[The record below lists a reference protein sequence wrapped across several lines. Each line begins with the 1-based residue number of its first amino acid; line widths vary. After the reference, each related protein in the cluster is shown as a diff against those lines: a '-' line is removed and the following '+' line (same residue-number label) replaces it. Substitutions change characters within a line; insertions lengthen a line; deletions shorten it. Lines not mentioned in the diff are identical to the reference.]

1 MVGSAAGLRWA
12 RGRMGRLGDGLGAE
26 GDEVGGCL
34 NCDLGGLWGW
44 AVISGE
50 PTQGCLIIR
59 GRGDVEA
66 GMAEDQQRHTFAP
79 LILMVPA
86 RRERSRRPCVESFS

>member
-12 RGRMGRLGDGLGAE
+12 RGRTGRLGDGLGAE

-34 NCDLGGLWGW
+34 NCDLGGLWGLT
-44 AVISGE
+44 AVAGE
-50 PTQGCLIIR
+50 PAQGFLIIR
-59 GRGDVEA
+59 GRGDEA
-66 GMAEDQQRHTFAP
+66 GMAEDHQRHTFAP
-79 LILMVPA
+79 LILTVPA